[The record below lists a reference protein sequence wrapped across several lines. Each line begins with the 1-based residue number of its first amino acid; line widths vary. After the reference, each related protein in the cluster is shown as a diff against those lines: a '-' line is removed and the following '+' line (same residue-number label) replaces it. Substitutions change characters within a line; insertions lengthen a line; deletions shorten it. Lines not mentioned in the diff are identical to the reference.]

1 MIGALGVAAFI
12 FTFAPHGTIG
22 PPWMLAILA
31 GLALLWVLWQPFTTV
46 RDDVLPA
53 LAVVLSALGLAVVA
67 RLSPELAQK
76 QQLWLMVSL
85 VLAIAAAPLFRHF
98 RQFAS
103 YKYLWVI
110 ASLLLFVALL
120 LFGQEVNGARL

>member
-1 MIGALGVAAFI
+1 MIGALCVAAFI

-31 GLALLWVLWQPFTTV
+31 GLALVWVSWQPFTTV

-85 VLAIAAAPLFRHF
+85 VLAIAAAPLFRHS
-98 RQFAS
+98 R
-103 YKYLWVI
+103 
-110 ASLLLFVALL
+110 
-120 LFGQEVNGARL
+120 